1 MTIPTLHDSPR
12 GVGWIEVIAGCMF
25 SGKTEELIRRVR
37 RAQIARQTVAIIKP
51 RIDTRHS
58 ADQIVSHSD
67 ARFPATVVG
76 SSADIPALIAD
87 VQVVGIDEGQFFDAG
102 LVEVAEQLA
111 DSGKRVIIA
120 GLDQDYRGKPFEP
133 MPQLLAVAEY
143 ITKTLAICMRCG
155 NPADRTQ
162 RLGGSEQRVLVGARE
177 AYEARCRRCFEP
189 PKAHDS
195 HH

>member
-1 MTIPTLHDSPR
+1 VSIPTLHDSPK

-37 RAQIARQTVAIIKP
+37 RAQIARQTVAIVKP
-51 RIDTRHS
+51 HIDTRFS
-58 ADQIVSHSD
+58 ADHIVSHSD
-67 ARFPATVVG
+67 ARVPASVVS
-76 SSADIPALIAD
+76 SSAEILTLAEN
-87 VQVVGIDEGQFFDAG
+87 VQVVGIDEAQFFDNG

-111 DSGKRVIIA
+111 NQGKRVIIA
-120 GLDQDYRGKPFEP
+120 GLDQDYRGIPFEP

-162 RLGGSEQRVLVGARE
+162 RLTAGGERVLVGARE
-177 AYEARCRRCFEP
+177 AYEARCRRCFVP
-189 PKAHDS
+189 PGGTDAG
-195 HH
+195 